1 MPTLSSLLHSAQSR
15 LIPILLALQITS
27 IPTAFAESTL
37 PDLGDQ
43 TASISP
49 QQEYRLGRAYER
61 SFRGSVPTLSDPLV
75 SDYLEHLL
83 YRLAFNTPLNQPDL
97 SIVLIDSTDINAFA
111 VPGGFVGFNVGV
123 FLYADNEAELAAVL
137 AHELGHLKQR
147 HYARMLANTR
157 HDMWWY
163 LAALAA
169 AVALSSKSYGDPG
182 MGALAGTQAAL
193 AQQQLH
199 YSRQYEQ
206 EADRIGLQ
214 TLVNAH
220 IDPNAMPAFF
230 QKLMQITQGGLTIP
244 AYLQDHPLTS
254 ERIADT
260 AARAAQFH
268 VHYPDDSLDF
278 ELMKVRSEAFYS
290 NDPATTLKN
299 LSLEP
304 DNKHPDQ
311 RIQINRFYAAE
322 LDQKLNHLA
331 AAEQLARSLLT
342 TDPHRIAYV
351 YLLGELLIQ
360 DHKSAEALKLLDQEQ
375 TISPDS
381 VPITLLDVD
390 ALNATGNF
398 ARALALLESTL
409 EQRPDD
415 PDVWNRMLD
424 TATGLKDRLGVF
436 RAKAELYY
444 LNGDDQHAIEQ
455 MQYGLQAAGSNYPAR
470 ARFEVRLR
478 QMMAGH
484 QDLKGGS

>member
-1 MPTLSSLLHSAQSR
+1 MPSLVPLLRSTQAR
-15 LIPILLALQITS
+15 LIPVLLSILITS
-27 IPTAFAESTL
+27 TPLVDAETTL

-49 QQEYRLGRAYER
+49 QQEYKLGRAYER

-83 YRLAFNTPLNQPDL
+83 YRLAFNTPLNHPDL

-123 FLYADNEAELAAVL
+123 FLYADNEAQLAGVL

-182 MGALAGTQAAL
+182 MGAIAGTQAAL

-268 VHYPDDSLDF
+268 VHYPDDSIDF

-290 NDPATTLKN
+290 SDPKTTLNNLHLN
-299 LSLEP
+299 LSG
-304 DNKHPDQ
+304 KHPDQ
-311 RIQINRFYAAE
+311 SEQINRYYAAE
-322 LDQKLNHLA
+322 LDQKLNHLD
-331 AAEQLARSLLT
+331 AAEQLARSLISS
-342 TDPHRIAYV
+342 DPHRIAYV

-360 DHKSAEALKLLDQEQ
+360 DHKAAEALLLLNHELD
-375 TISPDS
+375 ISPDS
-381 VPITLLDVD
+381 VPVTLLDVD
-390 ALNATGNF
+390 ALNAAGNY
-398 ARALALLESTL
+398 AKALPLLENMI

-415 PDVWNRMLD
+415 PDVWSRMQD
-424 TATGLKDRLGVF
+424 TATGLKDNIGVF

-455 MQYGLQAAGSNYPAR
+455 MQYGLQAAGNNYPTR

-478 QMMAGH
+478 QMMLGH
-484 QDLKGGS
+484 QDLKGG